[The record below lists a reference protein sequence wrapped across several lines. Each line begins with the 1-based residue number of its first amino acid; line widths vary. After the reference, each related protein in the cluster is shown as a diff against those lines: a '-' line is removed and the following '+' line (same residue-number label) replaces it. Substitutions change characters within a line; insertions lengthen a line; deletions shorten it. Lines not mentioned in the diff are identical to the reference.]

1 MGSNVMAV
9 FLDEY
14 LFMNPKAF
22 PSIFPTTATG
32 ALLVMTSS
40 MSPDGASTAMRLI
53 DVRNDDGTPVVTKYN
68 WVQACV
74 DCQRKGCAEKCNH
87 FIAPPQHFQNFAS
100 QSRLAKLMSG
110 IEGAYE
116 REMQNIC
123 DEPTHRP
130 AFDSAQ
136 LDYMARNH
144 QRLKS
149 DQRHL
154 FITIDPS
161 CGKNGNLYV
170 ITSAVFS
177 KLDGICTVCRPPPL
191 LLLHTAR
198 LL

>member
-40 MSPDGASTAMRLI
+40 MSPDGASTAMNLLN
-53 DVRNDDGTPVVTKYN
+53 VKNDDGTDVVTKYN
-68 WVQACV
+68 WVQACT
-74 DCQRKGCAEKCNH
+74 DCKRKGTPEKCNH
-87 FIAPPQHFQNFAS
+87 FVAPPQHFQNFAS

-123 DEPTHRP
+123 DEPTHKP
-130 AFDSAQ
+130 AFDSHLIDHMVRAK
-136 LDYMARNH
+136 H
-144 QRLKS
+144 RLVG
-149 DQRHL
+149 DHRHL
-154 FITIDPS
+154 FITVDPS

-170 ITSAVFS
+170 IASMVFS
-177 KLDGICTVCRPPPL
+177 PVDGICTVRVSLSLTLYCVFS
-191 LLLHTAR
+191 
-198 LL
+198 